1 MESVLYVL
9 MVQGLLGALD
19 TVYHHE
25 LTEALPRRASARL
38 ELRLHGVRAVFYGF
52 LFAAL
57 AWSRWHGLWFLVL
70 AAIIALEVVLTL
82 WDFVEEDRSRQLPA
96 SERIMHTVLAIN
108 GGALVALLLLQGWW
122 RQPTAIVAA
131 DYGWISL
138 VLSLMAL
145 GVTLS
150 GIRDALASRAP
161 EAADDLASGPPRRWL
176 LTGGSGFIGSQL
188 LRVLLAGGH
197 SVTVLT
203 RQPRAL
209 AVQYHGRVR
218 AVDSL
223 GQLSDAERFDVI
235 VNLAGAPLMDWPWT
249 RARRAQLRNSRID
262 LTLGLLHWLQA
273 HAQPGAVLISASA
286 VGIYGRDPGDL
297 CDEASPAGND
307 FAATLCHDWEQ
318 AVWSAELPE
327 LRRVVLR
334 LGLVLGRDGG
344 VWPLLSLPV
353 RLGLGARLG
362 RGSQPFPWVH
372 VHDVLRIILEA
383 AQRPGWQ
390 GCWNVVAPQASTQQQ
405 FVQRLAQLCR
415 RPLWLRLPAWLLRGL
430 LGARADVVLLGQRV
444 QPRRLREAGFVFEY
458 ASLER
463 ALPHLLGRTG
473 RGG

>member
-9 MVQGLLGALD
+9 MVQGLLGAID

-25 LTEALPRRASARL
+25 LTQALPRRTSARL

-57 AWSRWHGLWFLVL
+57 AWSRWHGLWFTVL
-70 AAIIALEVVLTL
+70 AAVIVLEVVLTL

-108 GGALVALLLLQGWW
+108 GGALCALLLLQGWW
-122 RQPTAIVAA
+122 RLPTAIVAA
-131 DYGWISL
+131 DHGWISV

-150 GIRDALASRAP
+150 GMRDALASLAP
-161 EAADDLASGPPRRWL
+161 DVTENLASGPPRRWL
-176 LTGGSGFIGSQL
+176 LTGGSGFIGSHL
-188 LRVLLAGGH
+188 VRVLLASGH
-197 SVTVLT
+197 AVTVLT

-218 AVDSL
+218 AVACPS
-223 GQLSDAERFDVI
+223 QLSDAEQFDVI

-249 RARRAQLRNSRID
+249 RARRALLRSSRID
-262 LTLGLLHWLQA
+262 LTHRLLQWLQA
-273 HAQPGAVLISASA
+273 HPQPGAVLISASA
-286 VGIYGRDPGDL
+286 VGIYGRDPAGP
-297 CDEASPAGND
+297 CDEGSPAGDD

-318 AVWSAELPE
+318 AVWSTAQPG

-334 LGLVLGRDGG
+334 LGLVLGCDGG

-353 RLGLGARLG
+353 RLGLGARMG
-362 RGSQPFPWVH
+362 SGSQPFPWVH
-372 VHDVLRIILEA
+372 LHDVLRVILEA
-383 AQRPGWQ
+383 AQRPDWQ
-390 GCWNVVAPQASTQQQ
+390 GSMNVVAPQAVTQLQ
-405 FVQRLAQLCR
+405 FVQRLARLCR
-415 RPLWLRLPAWLLRGL
+415 RPQWLRLPAWLLRGL
-430 LGARADVVLLGQRV
+430 LGARADIVLLGQWV
-444 QPRRLREAGFVFEY
+444 EPRRLSEAGFIFEY

-463 ALPHLLGRTG
+463 ALPHLLGRTS